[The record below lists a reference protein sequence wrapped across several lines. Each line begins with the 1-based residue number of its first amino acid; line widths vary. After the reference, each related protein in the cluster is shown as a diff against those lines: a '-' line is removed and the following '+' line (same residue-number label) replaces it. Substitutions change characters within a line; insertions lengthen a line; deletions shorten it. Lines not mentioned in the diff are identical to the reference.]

1 MSWTVS
7 VIIICVVITVIAVW
21 LEYRRENEIRLA
33 LRIVV
38 TLIAVAALACIA
50 LPITYNSK
58 AETTSNNDAVLLTE
72 GYNPD
77 SLSGYKQFFTTD
89 AAIKK
94 VYPKA
99 TLLTGAGDIKSY
111 ITNIGQLHI
120 AGYGLEKADLQQLHN
135 IKVTY
140 TAPSLSTGIQS
151 INWQQQLKAG
161 DQLRVQGK
169 FNNATSKPVKLF
181 LKGLNT
187 PLDSLSIPAGQI
199 TSFALTS
206 SPKITGRAAYLLL
219 ALNGKDT
226 IEKENI
232 PVAVDP
238 VKPVKVLLLS
248 TSPDFESKFLKN
260 WLAGNGYVVAS
271 KAIISKDKTS
281 QDFVNMAKQPLDDL
295 STALLDKFDV
305 IIADLSTLTNLP
317 SAEAS
322 ALRQQVEQQGLGIV
336 IQADSTGKASS
347 WLQEKFR
354 INTAS
359 LKTPLTL
366 PLLLQNQISKT
377 SPLVIDPSFIENGN
391 NLQNLV
397 YDTENHI
404 LASSTLS
411 GQGKL
416 VYTTIHNTYTWML
429 DGSDKDYTSLW
440 SLLISKAARKS
451 IPASNWQ
458 VENTV
463 AMVNK
468 PVTLQVQ
475 SGTSPA
481 KLIINGATVPV
492 LQNSLIPYQYTAT
505 YWPGNMGWQQ
515 INANGQPQSW
525 WFVYPDGSW
534 KTINELKKMTETKNF
549 VKGAAKSATV
559 TKQIQQSAAIEVPK
573 MYFYLLLLASC
584 TFLWVERK
592 LAA

>member
-7 VIIICVVITVIAVW
+7 VIIICAAITVIAVW

-50 LPITYNSK
+50 LPITYNGK
-58 AETTSNNDAVLLTE
+58 AETTGNNEAVLLTE
-72 GYNPD
+72 GNNPD
-77 SLSGYKQFFTTD
+77 SLTGYKQFFTAD
-89 AAIKK
+89 ASIKK
-94 VYPKA
+94 AYPKA
-99 TLLTGAGDIKSY
+99 ILLTDIQDIYSY
-111 ITNIGQLHI
+111 SPVISQLHI
-120 AGYGLEKADLQQLHN
+120 AGYGLEEFDLQQLHN
-135 IKVTY
+135 TNVIY
-140 TAPSLSTGIQS
+140 YPPPPSTGVQS

-161 DQLRVQGK
+161 DQLQVQGK
-169 FNNATSKPVKLF
+169 FNNTASKPVKLI

-187 PLDSLSIPAGQI
+187 ALDSVVIPAGQI
-199 TSFALTS
+199 TSFALTTT
-206 SPKITGRAAYLLL
+206 PKITSRAAYTLL
-219 ALNGKDT
+219 ALDGKDT
-226 IEKENI
+226 LEKENI
-232 PVAVDP
+232 PVAVNP

-248 TSPDFESKFLKN
+248 ASPDFESKFLKN

-271 KAIISKDKTS
+271 KTIISKDKTS
-281 QDFVNMAKQPLDDL
+281 QDFVNMAKQSLDHL
-295 STALLDKFDV
+295 SMALLDKFDV
-305 IIADLSTLTNLP
+305 IIADLSALTILP
-317 SAEAS
+317 SVDAA

-336 IQADSTGKASS
+336 IRADSTGKSSS

-359 LKTPLTL
+359 LKTQLTL
-366 PLLLQNQISKT
+366 PLLLQNRQAKT
-377 SPLVIDPSFIENGN
+377 SPLAIDPSFIENGN

-397 YDTENHI
+397 SDTQNHI

-429 DGSDKDYTSLW
+429 GGSDKDYTSLW

-451 IPASNWQ
+451 IPVSNWQ
-458 VENTV
+458 IENTI

-468 PVTLQVQ
+468 PVTLQIQ
-475 SGTSPA
+475 SGTTPA
-481 KLIINGATVPV
+481 KLIINGATVPI
-492 LQNSLIPYQYTAT
+492 LQNPLIPYQYTAT
-505 YWPGNMGWQQ
+505 YWPQNMGWQQ
-515 INANGQPQSW
+515 INNDGQSPSW
-525 WFVYPDGSW
+525 WYVYPEGSW
-534 KTINELKKMTETKNF
+534 KTINQLKKITETKNF
-549 VKGAAKSATV
+549 VKGGVKSPTV

>member
-1 MSWTVS
+1 MIWTVS
-7 VIIICVVITVIAVW
+7 VIIICVLITVIAIW
-21 LEYRRENEIRLA
+21 LEYRRENETRLA

-50 LPITYNSK
+50 LPITFNGK
-58 AETTSNNDAVLLTE
+58 AETTQNNEVVLLTE

-77 SLSGYKQFFTTD
+77 SLAHYKQFFTMD

-94 VYPKA
+94 AYPKA
-99 TLLTGAGDIKSY
+99 ILLTGIEDINSFAPG
-111 ITNIGQLHI
+111 IDQLHI
-120 AGYGLEKADLQQLHN
+120 AGYGLDKADLQQFQGIN
-135 IKVTY
+135 ITY
-140 TAPSLSTGIQS
+140 YAPLLPGGIQA

-169 FNNATSKPVKLF
+169 FNNATSKPIKLL

-187 PLDSLSIPAGQI
+187 ALDSVNIPAGQT
-199 TSFALTS
+199 TSFALTAT
-206 SPKITGRAAYLLL
+206 PKIAGRAAYTLL

-232 PVAVDP
+232 PLAVEP
-238 VKPVKVLLLS
+238 PKPVKVLLLS
-248 TSPDFESKFLKN
+248 ASPDFETKFLKN
-260 WLAGNGYVVAS
+260 WLASNGYVVAS

-281 QDFVNMAKQPLDDL
+281 QDFVNMAKQPLDNL

-305 IIADLSTLTNLP
+305 IIADLSALTNLP
-317 SAEAS
+317 TAEAS

-336 IQADSTGKASS
+336 IRADSTGKASS

-354 INTAS
+354 INNAS
-359 LKTPLTL
+359 VKTPLIL
-366 PLLLQNQISKT
+366 PLSLQNQQART
-377 SPLVIDPSFIENGN
+377 SPLAIDPSFIENGN

-397 YDTENHI
+397 YDTQNHI

-429 DGSDKDYTSLW
+429 AGSDKDYTSLW

-451 IPASNWQ
+451 IPTANWQ
-458 VENTV
+458 VENSI

-468 PVTLQVQ
+468 PVTLQIQ
-475 SGTSPA
+475 SGTTPA
-481 KLIINGATVPV
+481 KLTINGSTVPV
-492 LQNSLIPYQYTAT
+492 LQNPLIPYQYTAT
-505 YWPGNMGWQQ
+505 YWPENMGWQQ
-515 INANGQPQSW
+515 INSVGQPPSW
-525 WFVYPDGSW
+525 WYVYPDGSW
-534 KTINELKKMTETKNF
+534 KTINELKKITETKNF
-549 VKGAAKSATV
+549 AKGGAKSSTV

>member
-7 VIIICVVITVIAVW
+7 VIIICVLITVIAVW

-38 TLIAVAALACIA
+38 TLIAVASLACIA
-50 LPITYNSK
+50 LPLMYNGK
-58 AETTSNNDAVLLTE
+58 VETSGHNEAVLLTE
-72 GYNPD
+72 GYNLD
-77 SLSGYKQFFTTD
+77 SLAGYKQFFTTD

-94 VYPKA
+94 AYPKA
-99 TLLTGAGDIKSY
+99 ILLTNIEDINSY
-111 ITNIGQLHI
+111 RQAIGQLHI
-120 AGYGLEKADLQQLHN
+120 AGYGLDEADLQQLHN
-135 IKVTY
+135 INVTY
-140 TAPSLSTGIQS
+140 NAPSLSTGVQS
-151 INWQQQLKAG
+151 TNWQQQLKAG
-161 DQLRVQGK
+161 DQLQVQGK
-169 FNNATSKPVKLF
+169 FNNATSKSIKLL

-187 PLDSLSIPAGQI
+187 ALDSVDIPAGQI
-199 TSFALTS
+199 TSFALTTT
-206 SPKITGRAAYLLL
+206 PKITGRAAYKLL

-232 PVAVDP
+232 PLAVDA
-238 VKPVKVLLLS
+238 VKPIKVLLLS
-248 TSPDFESKFLKN
+248 TSPDFENKFLKN

-271 KAIISKDKTS
+271 KAIVSKDKTS
-281 QDFVNMAKQPLDDL
+281 QDFVNMPKQSLDHL

-305 IIADLSTLTNLP
+305 IIADLSALTNLP
-317 SAEAS
+317 TAEAS

-336 IQADSTGKASS
+336 IRADSTGKTSS

-359 LKTPLTL
+359 VKTPLTP
-366 PLLLQNQISKT
+366 PLLLQNQQSKT
-377 SPLVIDPSFIENGN
+377 SPLAIDPSFIENGN

-397 YDTENHI
+397 YDTQNHI
-404 LASSTLS
+404 LASSSLS

-429 DGSDKDYTSLW
+429 GGSDKDYTSLW
-440 SLLISKAARKS
+440 SLLINKASRKS

-458 VENTV
+458 VENTL

-475 SGTSPA
+475 SGTTPA

-492 LQNSLIPYQYTAT
+492 LQNPLIPYQYTAT
-505 YWPGNMGWQQ
+505 YWPQNMGWQQ
-515 INANGQPQSW
+515 INASGQPPSW
-525 WFVYPDGSW
+525 WYVYLDGGW
-534 KTINELKKMTETKNF
+534 KTINELKKITETKNF
-549 VKGAAKSATV
+549 VTGVAKSATV

-573 MYFYLLLLASC
+573 MYFYLILLASC